1 MRKGFTLIELMIVIA
16 IIAIIAA
23 IAIPNLLSGRM
34 SANEVSAMGT
44 LKQFT
49 STEAIWLQ
57 QGPDGNGMKDYWTYD
72 VSCLHRLYRADGST
86 KVAFVPLDVARADAC
101 PAAFDGT
108 AFGATELPYEIWT
121 NQGPNGSV
129 EVQPKSGF
137 WFHAMLRTNLVTPP
151 TGDFAADW
159 YNKNLVGS
167 GATYAT
173 NHNAYA
179 FMATPDAYGASGI
192 RSFIVNEA
200 GTIYA
205 TDTGANNERGT
216 GYGAG
221 GMPIKGDAGDGQ
233 TNTGPAGN
241 ATNKKWETSDA
252 SDVLCWPTRNP
263 AQIPTASGK
272 YWEVAE

>member
-44 LKQFT
+44 LKQLT

-57 QGPDGNGMKDYWTYD
+57 QGPDGNGMKDYWVYD
-72 VSCLHRLYRADGST
+72 LSCLHRLYRADAST
-86 KVAFVPLDVARADAC
+86 KVAFVPLDVARADIA

-121 NQGPNGSV
+121 GMGPNGAV
-129 EVQPKSGF
+129 EIQPKSGF
-137 WFHAMLRTNLVTPP
+137 WFHVMLDTNIQNPP
-151 TGDFAADW
+151 TGDFAGEP
-159 YNKNLVGS
+159 YCKNLIGS
-167 GATYAT
+167 GAVYGG

-179 FMATPDAYGASGI
+179 FMATPDAYGSSGI

-200 GTIYA
+200 GTIYS

-216 GYGAG
+216 GYGTNG
-221 GMPIKGDAGDGQ
+221 EVVMGDPADGQ
-233 TNTGPAGN
+233 TNDGPTGF
-241 ATNKKWETSDA
+241 KKWETSDA
-252 SDVLCWPTRNP
+252 NDVLCWPTRNP

>member
-34 SANEVSAMGT
+34 SANETSAMGT
-44 LKQFT
+44 CKQMT
-49 STEAIWLQ
+49 STQAIWLQ

-72 VSCLHRLYRADGST
+72 VSCLHRLYRADQTT

-101 PAAFDGT
+101 PAAFTGD
-108 AFGATELPYEIWT
+108 AFGAVELPYEIWT
-121 NQGPNGSV
+121 GQGPNGSV
-129 EVQPKSGF
+129 EIQPKSGF
-137 WFHAMLRTNLVTPP
+137 WFHVMLQTNLATPP
-151 TGDFAADW
+151 AGDLAGDW

-167 GATYAT
+167 GATYAG
-173 NHNAYA
+173 NHNQYG
-179 FMATPDAYGASGI
+179 FMATPDSYGTSGI

-216 GYGAG
+216 GYAADGS
-221 GMPIKGDAGDGQ
+221 PTKGDAGDGQ
-233 TNTGPAGN
+233 TNTGPTSGGG
-241 ATNKKWETSDA
+241 KKWETSDA
-252 SDVLCWPTRNP
+252 NDVLSWPTRNP
-263 AQIPTASGK
+263 AQVPTASGK